1 MAFQYYMAK
10 AEGDLIISLGQ
21 QTAENYLIMKKVQ
34 TVWMRN
40 WIVKNSLIVIFQNSL
55 SSSYKLMLQRKRF
68 MEGRFRKMNAVAK
81 DSREDDKAFDRYNI
95 DRDT

>member
-40 WIVKNSLIVIFQNSL
+40 
-55 SSSYKLMLQRKRF
+55 
-68 MEGRFRKMNAVAK
+68 
-81 DSREDDKAFDRYNI
+81 
-95 DRDT
+95 

>member
-40 WIVKNSLIVIFQNSL
+40 WIVKYSFNCYLSEFFVVIIQADASA
-55 SSSYKLMLQRKRF
+55 QTVH
-68 MEGRFRKMNAVAK
+68 GRSF
-81 DSREDDKAFDRYNI
+81 S
-95 DRDT
+95 

>member
-40 WIVKNSLIVIFQNSL
+40 WIVKNSFNCYL
-55 SSSYKLMLQRKRF
+55 SEFFVAIIQADASAQTVH
-68 MEGRFRKMNAVAK
+68 GRSF
-81 DSREDDKAFDRYNI
+81 S
-95 DRDT
+95 